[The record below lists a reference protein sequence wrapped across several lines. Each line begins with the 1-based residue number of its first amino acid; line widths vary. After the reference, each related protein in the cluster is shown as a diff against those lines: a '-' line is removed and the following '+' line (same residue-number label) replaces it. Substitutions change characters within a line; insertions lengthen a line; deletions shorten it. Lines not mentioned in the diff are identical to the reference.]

1 MLATRLIPSL
11 LLKHD
16 RLVKSI
22 QFEEYRNI
30 GNPINMVRVYN
41 ARDVDELIILDIEA
55 KTKGVNYQLI
65 QKMADECF
73 IPLCIGGGIKTLD
86 DVTHIIQHGAD
97 KISINSMAI
106 KNPKFITEIAEHFGC
121 QAVVISIDVKD
132 NKVYPTEQDPV
143 EFAQEVESLK
153 AGEIFLTSINHDGMM
168 NGYDLNLIN
177 KISKSVNIPV
187 ICSGGAGKLSDFVD
201 GINAGADAISAASI
215 FHFTSTT
222 PREVKQCMKDNG
234 INMRV

>member
-16 RLVKSI
+16 RLIKSI
-22 QFEEYRNI
+22 QFQEYRNI

-41 ARDVDELIILDIEA
+41 ARDVDELIVLDIEA
-55 KTKGVNYQLI
+55 KIKGINYQLI

-73 IPLCIGGGIKTLD
+73 IPLAVGGGIKTLD

-97 KISINSMAI
+97 KIVINTMAI
-106 KNPKFITEIAEHFGC
+106 TNPEFITQCAELFGS
-121 QAVVISIDVKD
+121 QAIVISIDVKD
-132 NKVYPTEQDPV
+132 NKVYPTEQDPI
-143 EFAQEVESLK
+143 EFAQKVESLG
-153 AGEIFLTSINHDGMM
+153 AGEIFLTSMEHDGMM
-168 NGYDLNLIN
+168 NGYDLELIN
-177 KISKSVNIPV
+177 KVAKSVKIPV
-187 ICSGGAGKLSDFVD
+187 ICSGGAGKLQDFVD
-201 GINAGADAISAASI
+201 GINAGADGISAASI

-222 PREVKQCMKDNG
+222 PREVKQYMKNNG

>member
-55 KTKGVNYQLI
+55 KTKGINYPLI

-73 IPLCIGGGIKTLD
+73 IPLCIGGGISTIEE
-86 DVTHIIQHGAD
+86 VTNIIKNGAD
-97 KISINSMAI
+97 KISLNNAAINNS
-106 KNPKFITEIAEHFGC
+106 KFITEIAEHFGS

-132 NKVYPTEQDPV
+132 NKVYPTERDPV
-143 EFAQEVESLK
+143 EFAQEVESLQ
-153 AGEIFLTSINHDGMM
+153 AGEIFLTSMKHDGMM
-168 NGYDLNLIN
+168 NGYDLKLIN
-177 KISKSVNIPV
+177 KVAKAVNIPV
-187 ICSGGAGKLSDFVD
+187 ICSGGAGKLQDFVD
-201 GINAGADAISAASI
+201 GINAGADGISAASL

-222 PREVKQCMKDNG
+222 PREVKQYMKNNG
-234 INMRV
+234 INMRI